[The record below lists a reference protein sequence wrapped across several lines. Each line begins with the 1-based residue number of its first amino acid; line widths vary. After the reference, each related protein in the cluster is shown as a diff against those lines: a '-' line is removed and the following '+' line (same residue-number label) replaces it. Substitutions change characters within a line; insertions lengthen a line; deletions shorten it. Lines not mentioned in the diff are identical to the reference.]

1 MNQSKIGAYIAV
13 KRKAQDLTQ
22 AQLAQKLGVSDKS
35 VSKWERGVCLPDVS
49 LFQDIC
55 GILGISI
62 NEFFAGEDIAR
73 EAVEEQSEKNILA
86 ILKDSVHRNS
96 KLKKTIKSL
105 VAALVLV
112 VVAGGAIIVKNLNDN
127 GYFDKNYVRSFA
139 GTENEKVMNSL
150 FSSLNRNYGVLEYS
164 NDSGSKKVEII
175 AKEYMRGKF
184 LRSKVCSTMQIRWGE
199 GMIGVLLD
207 SDKGEYMVSV
217 GDSEGVGGM
226 ESAVENPV
234 VANENKMT
242 SVGFLQGTAFM
253 EDGPIPIAAYYAD
266 AEGDSFSTVPAERI
280 LETNGK
286 CLKESGVDYC
296 LIITCEFK

>member
-1 MNQSKIGAYIAV
+1 M
-13 KRKAQDLTQ
+13 
-22 AQLAQKLGVSDKS
+22 
-35 VSKWERGVCLPDVS
+35 
-49 LFQDIC
+49 
-55 GILGISI
+55 
-62 NEFFAGEDIAR
+62 
-73 EAVEEQSEKNILA
+73 
-86 ILKDSVHRNS
+86 
-96 KLKKTIKSL
+96 
-105 VAALVLV
+105 AALVLV
-112 VVAGGAIIVKNLNDN
+112 VVAGGVIIVKNLNDN

-164 NDSGSKKVEII
+164 NDSGSKKVEIV
-175 AKEYMRGKF
+175 AKEYMKGKL
-184 LRSKVCSTMQIRWGE
+184 LRSKVCSTMQIRRGE

-217 GDSEGVGGM
+217 GDSEGAGVM

-253 EDGPIPIAAYYAD
+253 EDGSIPIAAYYAD
-266 AEGDSFSTVPAERI
+266 AEGDSFSTVSAERI
-280 LETNGK
+280 FETNGK
-286 CLKESGVDYC
+286 CMKESGVDYC

>member
-1 MNQSKIGAYIAV
+1 MDQSKIGAYIAV

-55 GILGISI
+55 EILGISI
-62 NEFFAGEDIAR
+62 NEFFAGGDIAR

-96 KLKKTIKSL
+96 KLKKTIRSL

-150 FSSLNRNYGVLEYS
+150 FSSLSRNYGVFEYS
-164 NDSGSKKVEII
+164 NDSGAKKVEIV
-175 AKEYMRGKF
+175 AKEYMRGKL
-184 LRSKVCSTMQIRWGE
+184 LRSKVCSTMQIRRGE

-207 SDKGEYMVSV
+207 SGKGEYMVSV
-217 GDSEGVGGM
+217 GDSEGAGGM

-242 SVGFLQGTAFM
+242 SVGFRVYG
-253 EDGPIPIAAYYAD
+253 GRAD
-266 AEGDSFSTVPAERI
+266 SNRGVLCGCRGGFFQHCPGGKNPRNEWKMPEGERR
-280 LETNGK
+280 
-286 CLKESGVDYC
+286 
-296 LIITCEFK
+296 

>member
-1 MNQSKIGAYIAV
+1 MDQSKIGAYIAV

-62 NEFFAGEDIAR
+62 NEFFAGDDIAR

-112 VVAGGAIIVKNLNDN
+112 VVAGGSIIVK
-127 GYFDKNYVRSFA
+127 
-139 GTENEKVMNSL
+139 
-150 FSSLNRNYGVLEYS
+150 
-164 NDSGSKKVEII
+164 I
-175 AKEYMRGKF
+175 
-184 LRSKVCSTMQIRWGE
+184 
-199 GMIGVLLD
+199 
-207 SDKGEYMVSV
+207 
-217 GDSEGVGGM
+217 
-226 ESAVENPV
+226 
-234 VANENKMT
+234 
-242 SVGFLQGTAFM
+242 
-253 EDGPIPIAAYYAD
+253 
-266 AEGDSFSTVPAERI
+266 
-280 LETNGK
+280 
-286 CLKESGVDYC
+286 
-296 LIITCEFK
+296 

>member
-1 MNQSKIGAYIAV
+1 MDQSKIGAYIAV

-164 NDSGSKKVEII
+164 NDFGSKKVEIV
-175 AKEYMRGKF
+175 AK
-184 LRSKVCSTMQIRWGE
+184 
-199 GMIGVLLD
+199 
-207 SDKGEYMVSV
+207 
-217 GDSEGVGGM
+217 

>member
-1 MNQSKIGAYIAV
+1 M
-13 KRKAQDLTQ
+13 
-22 AQLAQKLGVSDKS
+22 
-35 VSKWERGVCLPDVS
+35 S

-62 NEFFAGEDIAR
+62 NEFFAGDDIAR

-112 VVAGGAIIVKNLNDN
+112 VVAGGVIIVKNLNDN

-164 NDSGSKKVEII
+164 NDFGSKKVEIV
-175 AKEYMRGKF
+175 AKEYMRGKL
-184 LRSKVCSTMQIRWGE
+184 LRSKVCSTMQISRGE

-217 GDSEGVGGM
+217 GDSEGAGSM

>member
-1 MNQSKIGAYIAV
+1 MDQSKIGAYIAV

-164 NDSGSKKVEII
+164 NDFGSKKVEIV
-175 AKEYMRGKF
+175 AK
-184 LRSKVCSTMQIRWGE
+184 
-199 GMIGVLLD
+199 
-207 SDKGEYMVSV
+207 
-217 GDSEGVGGM
+217 

-266 AEGDSFSTVPAERI
+266 VEGDSFSTVPAERI

-286 CLKESGVDYC
+286 CLKESGIDYC